1 MYNIIAKSRTKDAP
15 SGKVYTVT
23 LRKWDIVPLFLEK
36 IMEISWIFH
45 GENVEIY
52 GGFMEILCAFD
63 GKAMEI

>member
-1 MYNIIAKSRTKDAP
+1 MHAHRLWKK
-15 SGKVYTVT
+15 
-23 LRKWDIVPLFLEK
+23 LVPYWTFYRARGTIEFPFFLEK